1 MRASKLLAVVLILAS
16 AAGQVAAQSAG
27 QTPGP
32 GLAASGGVTLID
44 SEHPATGSG
53 EIRLWRA
60 YSRGGA
66 RVILKVYRSES
77 DRLVMVGASALETV
91 PPETVVTFRCSIPIS
106 RGDLI
111 GCYCPDVNC
120 VDLLANGVALTSN
133 GDVGTSEI
141 DDLVVKAGTPAIFAA
156 ASRNV
161 DLPSP
166 AARNLVLPVA
176 ARSPGLNRTSW
187 ITTLEIFNTASTA
200 TTATLY
206 LNRSNHD
213 NTLPWASAQI
223 ELPARATVVIDDL
236 LLDTFAISQ
245 GSGSVDLLALAP
257 IMAHARIANV
267 GAADGS
273 YGQLVPALP
282 VGWAV
287 ADDNPPGTNPNGDT
301 LHILLAREDS
311 EWRTNLG
318 VASISATPLTVVVT
332 AMVGTG
338 AVGNQLNLQLPPF
351 SHTQINQV
359 LEQME
364 VPSESQGVRL
374 QLAAEEGS
382 VGRFFAYASRVE
394 NQTGDAIFIA
404 GVREPTLP

>member
-1 MRASKLLAVVLILAS
+1 MRAFKLLM
-16 AAGQVAAQSAG
+16 AALMLPGTAAQVAAQSAG

-53 EIRLWRA
+53 ELRLWRA

-66 RVILKVYRSES
+66 RVILKVYRPES

-91 PPETVVTFRCSIPIS
+91 PPEAVATFKCSIPVS

-120 VDLLANGVALTSN
+120 VDLLSNGVALTSD
-133 GDVGTSEI
+133 GDVGTTEI
-141 DDLVVKAGTPAIFAA
+141 DELVVNAGTPAIFAV

-166 AARNLVLPVA
+166 AARNLILPVA
-176 ARSPGLNRTSW
+176 ARSPGVNGTIWRTS
-187 ITTLEIFNTASTA
+187 IEIFNTASTP

-206 LNRSNHD
+206 LNRSDHD
-213 NTLPWASAQI
+213 NTLPWATAQI
-223 ELPARATVVIDDL
+223 ELPARSTVVIDDL
-236 LLDTFAISQ
+236 LLDTFAVSQ
-245 GSGSVDLLALAP
+245 GSGSVDLLALVP
-257 IMAHARIANV
+257 IMAHARIANF
-267 GAADGS
+267 GGGNGS

-282 VGWAV
+282 AAWAV
-287 ADDNPPGTNPNGDT
+287 ADDDPPGTNTYGDT
-301 LHILLAREDS
+301 LHIILAREDDA
-311 EWRTNLG
+311 WRTNLG
-318 VASISATPLTVVVT
+318 VASISAAPLTVKVT
-332 AMVGTG
+332 AMAG
-338 AVGNQLNLQLPPF
+338 AEQVGNQLDLQLPPF
-351 SHTQINQV
+351 SHTQINQI

-364 VPSESQGVRL
+364 VPPASQGVRL

-382 VGRFFAYASRVE
+382 TGRFFAYASRVE